1 MLRATAWIG
10 ASALSFFVALVIA
23 GVGGC
28 NVHELGH
35 LLTGRALG
43 VPVDDIIWCTPTS
56 GRIAFA
62 YQEPAL
68 VGYAGGFLA
77 AAVLGSLYW
86 FVIRPRLAA
95 PVWWA
100 AGVAVLGTAISQVIV
115 GLWEGSSPLGYAT
128 AQDNVAGLIALLT
141 GPLIIAAALQ
151 FRLQKLSLDE
161 QLGSADAP

>member
-1 MLRATAWIG
+1 MDRCQFG
-10 ASALSFFVALVIA
+10 VALVIA

-28 NVHELGH
+28 NVHEFGH
-35 LLTGRALG
+35 LVVGRALEI
-43 VPVDDIIWCTPTS
+43 PIDDVIWCAPTG

-86 FVIRPRLAA
+86 FVIRPRLSS

-100 AGVAVLGTAISQVIV
+100 AGVAVLGTTISQVIV
-115 GLWEGSSPLGYAT
+115 GLWEGSSPVEYGAAQGNVGGLMGPPDRAT
-128 AQDNVAGLIALLT
+128 SGSGWCSVRVPET
-141 GPLIIAAALQ
+141 VT
-151 FRLQKLSLDE
+151 RL
-161 QLGSADAP
+161 DAK

>member
-1 MLRATAWIG
+1 MRRAVVWIG
-10 ASALSFFVALVIA
+10 AGVISFVVALVIA

-28 NVHELGH
+28 NVHEFGH
-35 LLTGRALG
+35 LVAGRALG
-43 VPVDDIIWCTPTS
+43 VPVDDVIWCTPTS

-86 FVIRPRLAA
+86 FVIKARLTS

-100 AGVAVLGTAISQVIV
+100 AGVAVLGTTISQVIV
-115 GLWEGSSPLGYAT
+115 GFWEGSSPVEYGV
-128 AQDNVAGLIALLT
+128 AQDNVAGLIALLI
-141 GPLIIAAALQ
+141 GPLMAAAGIQ
-151 FRLQKLSLDE
+151 FLLQKPSL
-161 QLGSADAP
+161 G